1 MRTLLRLLTASLLAL
16 TLGATLAACAPAS
29 EPLAITEDTVIID
42 VRTPD
47 EFTGGHLEG
56 AVNIDV
62 QSADFDSRIAE
73 LPTDADYV
81 VYCRSGNRS
90 ATAIDRMEQVGFTSL
105 VNGGS
110 LQQAADATGLEIV
123 R

>member
-1 MRTLLRLLTASLLAL
+1 MRSLRRLLGSAL
-16 TLGATLAACAPAS
+16 VALSLGALLTACAPAT
-29 EPLAITEDTVIID
+29 EPLELTDDTVIID
-42 VRTPD
+42 VRTPA
-47 EFTGGHLEG
+47 EFAEGHLEG
-56 AVNIDV
+56 ALNIDV
-62 QSADFDSRIAE
+62 QSAEFDALIAE
-73 LPTDADYV
+73 LPTDGDYV